1 VNSRF
6 ELFRIEKMEGGA
18 VTNLN
23 GNEDEIG
30 NIDFDIDFDVN
41 DSINESQFDS
51 VNFGQK
57 SNMKVDSEMDLDHF
71 TPSTMGE
78 PDLKH
83 TTDDPSSSGSECQSQ
98 PSISLSNQLQLP
110 RSAPRAIPVLGK
122 QQIDHHQQASG
133 SRPSSA
139 GSTGTAFLNNILNPA
154 STFNST
160 HLSHT
165 PPTHVSTSY
174 EVSHFGKRP
183 RSGSI
188 SERLLISSELEQK
201 GMIDREQK
209 SILKDL
215 IISGDNELQDAL
227 DMYEQGDVGKLERIL
242 ESGAL
247 SNRAMHDIDLL
258 GDLDLDF
265 LNVSDDHAGN
275 GQLGNP
281 TNYTVQ
287 PQTSF
292 PSNTSENLR
301 QISGLEEASDGIGDL
316 EFDGGMDGNMG
327 LAPMESYN
335 HEPSPVYPGSG
346 QRSRSNS
353 TFSVEADYRQRSN
366 SLFSALIGNV
376 PQEVVHTNYGRWM
389 ERSSEDSLAS
399 QSGRRAKT
407 TRRASAPTSFQT
419 VPTARAPTNQ
429 NKRSLKA
436 PTGGSKREI
445 RAEEKRRERQEK
457 KERKEREKQEKREKR
472 ELAKLE
478 KLKKAEMEE
487 KEEHQPGSGRPRSMS
502 DPNLR
507 TSVDTNGLLHV
518 DRPDGWIGAYSP
530 ESRKVRIARFLEKR
544 NHRVWTK
551 TVKYDVRKNF
561 ADSRLRVKG
570 RFVKKEDELLMRELM
585 SLT

>member
-1 VNSRF
+1 
-6 ELFRIEKMEGGA
+6 MEGGA
-18 VTNLN
+18 VANLN
-23 GNEDEIG
+23 GNVDEID

-41 DSINESQFDS
+41 EAGRSIALGKYDSINESQFDTM
-51 VNFGQK
+51 NFGQK
-57 SNMKVDSEMDLDHF
+57 GTIRVDNEMNLGNF
-71 TPSTMGE
+71 TPTTIGE
-78 PDLKH
+78 SRLKH
-83 TTDDPSSSGSECQSQ
+83 TTDHQSTSRSEYQAQ
-98 PSISLSNQLQLP
+98 PSFSLSGQLESQ
-110 RSAPRAIPVLGK
+110 RSAPRSIPVSTK
-122 QQIDHHQQASG
+122 QSVDHPQTSG

-188 SERLLISSELEQK
+188 SERLRVSSELEQK

-209 SILKDL
+209 GILKDL

-227 DMYEQGDVGKLERIL
+227 DMYEQGDVTKLERIL

-247 SNRAMHDIDLL
+247 SNRAMNDIDLL

-275 GQLGNP
+275 GQHGNP
-281 TNYTVQ
+281 SSYTVQ

-292 PSNTSENLR
+292 PNNTSDSLR
-301 QISGLEEASDGIGDL
+301 QMSGLQAASDGIGDL
-316 EFDGGMDGNMG
+316 DFDGGIDGNIG

-335 HEPSPVYPGSG
+335 REPSPVYASSG

-353 TFSVEADYRQRSN
+353 TFSVDVDYRQRSN
-366 SLFSALIGNV
+366 SLFSALIGTD
-376 PQEVVHTNYGRWM
+376 PQEGIHSDYGRWM
-389 ERSSEDSLAS
+389 ERSSENNLAS
-399 QSGRRAKT
+399 QGGRRSKA
-407 TRRASAPTSFQT
+407 TRRASAPTSFQP
-419 VPTARAPTNQ
+419 VPEASAATSQ
-429 NKRSLKA
+429 NKRSGRTPA
-436 PTGGSKREI
+436 GGSKREI

-457 KERKEREKQEKREKR
+457 KEKKEREKQVKKEKREQ
-472 ELAKLE
+472 AKLE

-487 KEEHQPGSGRPRSMS
+487 KEEYQAGSGRPRSMS

-507 TSVDTNGLLHV
+507 TSVDANGLLQV
-518 DRPDGWIGAYSP
+518 DRPEGWIGAYSP

>member
-1 VNSRF
+1 
-6 ELFRIEKMEGGA
+6 MEA
-18 VTNLN
+18 VANLN
-23 GNEDEIG
+23 GNMDEID

-41 DSINESQFDS
+41 EAGRSIAMGKYDSINENQFDTMD
-51 VNFGQK
+51 FGQK
-57 SNMKVDSEMDLDHF
+57 ESTRVDNEMSLDSF
-71 TPSTMGE
+71 SPSTIGE
-78 PDLKH
+78 SELKD
-83 TTDDPSSSGSECQSQ
+83 TSDDQAQSSF
-98 PSISLSNQLQLP
+98 SLSGQLQP
-110 RSAPRAIPVLGK
+110 QRSAPRAIPDSTK
-122 QQIDHHQQASG
+122 KSIDHPQTSG

-139 GSTGTAFLNNILNPA
+139 GSTGSAFLNNILNPA
-154 STFNST
+154 STFNNT

-165 PPTHVSTSY
+165 PPTHISTSY

-188 SERLLISSELEQK
+188 SERLRVSSELEQK

-209 SILKDL
+209 GILKDL

-227 DMYEQGDVGKLERIL
+227 DMYEQGDVTKLERIL
-242 ESGAL
+242 ESGTL
-247 SNRAMHDIDLL
+247 SNRAMNGIDLL

-281 TNYTVQ
+281 SNFTVQ

-292 PSNTSENLR
+292 RNSTSESLR
-301 QISGLEEASDGIGDL
+301 QMSGLEAVGDGIGDL
-316 EFDGGMDGNMG
+316 DFDGGIDGNIG
-327 LAPMESYN
+327 LAPMESYSR
-335 HEPSPVYPGSG
+335 EPSPAHPSSG

-353 TFSVEADYRQRSN
+353 TFSVDVDYRQRSN

-376 PQEVVHTNYGRWM
+376 PQEGMHSDYGRWM
-389 ERSSEDSLAS
+389 ERSSENNLAS
-399 QSGRRAKT
+399 QGGGRRSKA
-407 TRRASAPTSFQT
+407 TRRASAPTSFQP
-419 VPTARAPTNQ
+419 VSEASVHSNQ
-429 NKRSLKA
+429 NKRLGRSPA
-436 PTGGSKREI
+436 AVSKREF

-457 KERKEREKQEKREKR
+457 KERKEREKLEKKEKREQ
-472 ELAKLE
+472 AKLE
-478 KLKKAEMEE
+478 KLKRAETEE
-487 KEEHQPGSGRPRSMS
+487 KEEHQAGSGRPRSMS

-507 TSVDTNGLLHV
+507 SSVDVNGLLQV
-518 DRPDGWIGAYSP
+518 DRPEGWIGAYSP

>member
-1 VNSRF
+1 
-6 ELFRIEKMEGGA
+6 
-18 VTNLN
+18 
-23 GNEDEIG
+23 
-30 NIDFDIDFDVN
+30 
-41 DSINESQFDS
+41 
-51 VNFGQK
+51 
-57 SNMKVDSEMDLDHF
+57 
-71 TPSTMGE
+71 
-78 PDLKH
+78 
-83 TTDDPSSSGSECQSQ
+83 
-98 PSISLSNQLQLP
+98 
-110 RSAPRAIPVLGK
+110 
-122 QQIDHHQQASG
+122 
-133 SRPSSA
+133 
-139 GSTGTAFLNNILNPA
+139 
-154 STFNST
+154 
-160 HLSHT
+160 
-165 PPTHVSTSY
+165 
-174 EVSHFGKRP
+174 
-183 RSGSI
+183 
-188 SERLLISSELEQK
+188 
-201 GMIDREQK
+201 MIDREQK
-209 SILKDL
+209 GILKDL

-227 DMYEQGDVGKLERIL
+227 DMYEKGDVTKLQRIL

-247 SNRAMHDIDLL
+247 SNRAMNDIDLL

-265 LNVSDDHAGN
+265 LNVSDDHVGN
-275 GQLGNP
+275 GQLGNASS
-281 TNYTVQ
+281 YSVQ

-292 PSNTSENLR
+292 ANNTSDSSR
-301 QISGLEEASDGIGDL
+301 QISGVETASDGIGDL
-316 EFDGGMDGNMG
+316 DFDGGIDGNMA

-335 HEPSPVYPGSG
+335 RAPSPLYPNIG

-353 TFSVEADYRQRSN
+353 TFSVDVDYRQRSN

-376 PQEVVHTNYGRWM
+376 PQEGMHADYGRWM
-389 ERSSEDSLAS
+389 ERSSADQMTS
-399 QSGRRAKT
+399 QDGRRSKA

-419 VPTARAPTNQ
+419 VPAASTKTIQ
-429 NKRSLKA
+429 NKRSGKTS
-436 PTGGSKREI
+436 TGGSKREV

-472 ELAKLE
+472 EQAKLE

-507 TSVDTNGLLHV
+507 TSVDANGLLQV